1 VSRRLTALL
10 WTLTSV
16 GALLNATLA
25 SADQPPTTT
34 PVPPSAPG
42 ASSAPAAP
50 APALSAA
57 PATEQEFVPDN
68 RIILSGDVES
78 LTGTDGGEGGSIN
91 YLGQPSANG
100 LLGVGAEYQRLATS
114 NWEFASFTGAY
125 GNAITPNSRWNV
137 HGEAHEGVG
146 RSSTATS
153 SSDFDYSIVAA
164 GGGLTVPGGLTF
176 DLEERQIDVSTSH
189 GSLPKLTLAQPFGKH
204 LLTTLSY
211 AQSVG
216 GNLDTS
222 YGLARIDVF
231 GHGYSVIAGGTLGR
245 VTPAV
250 INIQGILLVESRH
263 LSEVFL
269 GFTKTIAHVDLTLLG
284 DNQDLEGIKRATL
297 TLNVTVHLR

>member
-1 VSRRLTALL
+1 MSRRLAALPWML
-10 WTLTSV
+10 AGLGVLLDATV
-16 GALLNATLA
+16 GR
-25 SADQPPTTT
+25 ADQPPTTAT
-34 PVPPSAPG
+34 VPPSAPG
-42 ASSAPAAP
+42 ASGAPVAPSPAPGAAPAA
-50 APALSAA
+50 
-57 PATEQEFVPDN
+57 EQEFVPDN
-68 RIILSGDVES
+68 RLIFSGDVES
-78 LTGTDGGEGGSIN
+78 LTGTNGGEGGSIN

-114 NWEFASFTGAY
+114 NWEFASFIGSY
-125 GNAITPNSRWNV
+125 GNAITPHSRWNV

-146 RSSTATS
+146 RSSTAAG

-164 GGGLTVPGGLTF
+164 GGGLTAPGGLTF

-189 GSLPKLTLAQPFGKH
+189 GSLPKLTLAQPFGRH
-204 LLTTLSY
+204 MLTTLAY
-211 AQSVG
+211 AHSVG

-222 YGLARIDVF
+222 YGLARLDVF
-231 GHGYSVIAGGTLGR
+231 GHGYGVIAGGSLGR

-250 INIQGILLVESRH
+250 INIQGVLLVESRH

-284 DNQDLEGIKRATL
+284 DRQDLEGIKRATL